1 MYKFTVA
8 IPTYN
13 SSSYLKQCIHGFKN
27 SKFVDEIIVG
37 DDFSDIDE
45 QSQIIE
51 IIKVTSDNSGY
62 TGNNVSIQAK
72 LDAAV
77 GSATVLTIKMV
88 STDGASDTTYTSG
101 NLSSIPTNPNEAPRM
116 TLALI
121 EHHPTDAQGLA
132 AAIQVA
138 SNAEVSNSSS

>member
-45 QSQIIE
+45 QRKIIE
-51 IIKVTSDNSGY
+51 IIKDAKDKIDCDIKLLTNQKKSAKDAEKETPAGY
-62 TGNNVSIQAK
+62 EC
-72 LDAAV
+72 
-77 GSATVLTIKMV
+77 TVCTC
-88 STDGASDTTYTSG
+88 TCA
-101 NLSSIPTNPNEAPRM
+101 R
-116 TLALI
+116 TLVRRR
-121 EHHPTDAQGLA
+121 GR
-132 AAIQVA
+132 V
-138 SNAEVSNSSS
+138 